1 MAMENT
7 RSSSQSMSASQVIE
21 MICSV
26 VLLVCLFLPWVTM
39 FNFSVTAFDVI
50 NLGAKANRALSYVPG
65 TASAGGFGTFMITV
79 FLFIHLIMFIANPI
93 VQYCKRMPWLSF
105 YTAWIPVS
113 IALMLWFKT
122 TVGGSDEYARGGF
135 YGMSIGAGAVLSIL
149 AGLLMQ
155 FSAWTTIGIHY
166 KEYRKFFTVALSWCI
181 AGWLC
186 YIVGIAISTSKNS
199 FMYDIFS
206 YSSFTMLLII
216 LIIILATIGIGHTL
230 WLIYGGIVMFFSSTN
245 KSAAPEPTIQSVQK
259 EPDDLMGQVRK
270 YSDEELKNILQHKA
284 DYNEQLVGAVKEV
297 MLERIS
303 NPVAGTSIPVADTSS
318 SSSSASSSSVAS
330 APPAVTAD
338 EKSKAYQS
346 SASDDGVVKSSWT
359 IKPKEE
365 AKKTAEVTPVEAVV
379 AAAPPSKN
387 KPVITISIIAG
398 ILLAIIGALGYF
410 LWYVPYVKD
419 RDAPRTYVVA
429 NNVFLRSSRMSG
441 VEYNILAKIPY
452 GTEVITYNKFD
463 EWADVKVEGQKGVI
477 ASPYL
482 LDSDDFVLLNS
493 VWGDSD
499 AKGCIESSKCRLA
512 ILDYLKKN
520 HMKTGPN
527 AWQVYTKPINQK
539 PNNVFYPRLYNKNS
553 KFTDFMFILG
563 DNATG
568 NRVLVCYSFE
578 DTTEKPIFRFST
590 GAPQAGYIKSVVNK
604 YGNVRVTFDTDQAI
618 NISL

>member
-105 YTAWIPVS
+105 YTAWIPAS
-113 IALMLWFKT
+113 IGLMLWYKT
-122 TVGGSDEYARGGF
+122 AIGGSDEYAHGGF
-135 YGMSIGAGAVLSIL
+135 YGVSIGAGAVLSVL

-155 FSAWTTIGIHY
+155 FSAWTTIGIHN
-166 KEYRKFFTVALSWCI
+166 KEYRKYFQVALIWCI

-186 YIVGIAISTSKNS
+186 YIVGIAIATSNSTS
-199 FMYDIFS
+199 MYDMFSDNIFM
-206 YSSFTMLLII
+206 MLLTF
-216 LIIILATIGIGHTL
+216 LIWILATLGIGHTL
-230 WLIYGGIVMFFSSTN
+230 WLIYGGIVMFFSSAN
-245 KSAAPEPTIQSVQK
+245 KSAAPVPTIQTVQEK
-259 EPDDLMGQVRK
+259 PDDFQA
-270 YSDEELKNILQHKA
+270 Q
-284 DYNEQLVGAVKEV
+284 VKEH
-297 MLERIS
+297 S
-303 NPVAGTSIPVADTSS
+303 D
-318 SSSSASSSSVAS
+318 SSASSGPSSSVAS